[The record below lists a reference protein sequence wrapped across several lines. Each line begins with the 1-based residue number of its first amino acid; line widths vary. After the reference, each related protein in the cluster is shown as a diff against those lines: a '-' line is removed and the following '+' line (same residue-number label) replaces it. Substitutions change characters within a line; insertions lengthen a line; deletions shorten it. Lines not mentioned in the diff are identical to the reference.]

1 MKNEVEITYDEFEKY
16 LKEIESIMRLTDALI
31 DIEVNFHDKAKDK
44 EFSLW
49 FPTMVDS
56 VITLLAKVFDD
67 KEKWIDYWVWEL
79 DCGKE
84 YKDGMVTE
92 RDGSNIPLKTPS
104 DLWNLLMRNL
114 DDTTVCEHYKEVD
127 EKRRVGTFCYPV
139 RAGKC
144 VFGNESRNC
153 FCKGNKDRCDMK
165 RVP

>member
-1 MKNEVEITYDEFEKY
+1 MAKKLNVELGFSVNNSAAK
-16 LKEIESIMRLTDALI
+16 KQI
-31 DIEVNFHDKAKDK
+31 DD
-44 EFSLW
+44 
-49 FPTMVDS
+49 
-56 VITLLAKVFDD
+56 LLNQLQKIQTTPSKVFDD

-127 EKRRVGTFCYPV
+127 EKRIVGTFCYPV

-144 VFGNESRNC
+144 VFGKESRNC